1 MKKKI
6 YELFNN
12 LSVREKFLAVGG
24 TLVLALILLDALAT
38 PLLEKS
44 KAQQLRLKKVQDNL
58 ALLPNQLEKYQ
69 NLFVRQQKI
78 EKEFQEVSFKG
89 GVLSHLEELIR
100 TKAKVDNPTNY
111 KINPLPEKPFSND
124 YRQEP
129 FRVEL
134 FTTSETDLKNFLNEL
149 VNGER
154 PLVLSRIDI
163 KKAPNQSRLIV
174 QLDISNFQ
182 KV

>member
-6 YELFNN
+6 FELLNN
-12 LSVREKFLAVGG
+12 LSIREKILAIGG
-24 TLVLALILLDALAT
+24 AIVLLLIGLNSLAA

-44 KAQQLRLKKVQDNL
+44 KAQQLLLKRAQDNL

-69 NLFVRQQKI
+69 TLYLRQQKI
-78 EKEFQEVSFKG
+78 EKEFQQVSFKG

-100 TKAKVDNPTNY
+100 TKAKVDSPTNY
-111 KINPLPEKPFSND
+111 KINPLPEKPFSTD

-129 FRVEL
+129 FRVEI
-134 FTTSETDLKNFLNEL
+134 FTTSEADLKVFLNEL
-149 VNGER
+149 VNGKR
-154 PLVLSRIDI
+154 PLVITRIDI

-182 KV
+182 KI

>member
-1 MKKKI
+1 MKDKI
-6 YELFNN
+6 L
-12 LSVREKFLAVGG
+12 
-24 TLVLALILLDALAT
+24 LILNKLSPRERLLAIGGCLVICFVILDSLAS

-44 KAQQLRLKKVQDNL
+44 KSQQLLLKKTQDNL

-69 NLFVRQQKI
+69 TLYLRQQKI

-100 TKAKVDNPTNY
+100 NKAKVDNPNNY
-111 KINPLPEKPFSND
+111 KINPLPEVPFSKD

-129 FRVEL
+129 FRVEI
-134 FTTSETDLKNFLNEL
+134 FTTSEADLKNFLNEL

-154 PLVLSRIDI
+154 PLVLTRIDI
-163 KKAPNQSRLIV
+163 KKAPNQTRLIV

-182 KV
+182 KI